1 MWCGSHICIICST
14 TQQKLAA
21 QRRLVGFFFLL
32 ILGKKAS
39 FVSVP
44 SLLQEK
50 LELSSV
56 EKIQKIVIADKLETP
71 LVKNKYFFKHIIT
84 GNMKCFKEKK
94 I

>member
-1 MWCGSHICIICST
+1 MYHLFYHTAKTGSPKKIVVC
-14 TQQKLAA
+14 
-21 QRRLVGFFFLL
+21 FFFLL

-39 FVSVP
+39 FVLVP
-44 SLLQEK
+44 FLQEK

-84 GNMKCFKEKK
+84 GNMKCFKEKNLL
-94 I
+94 